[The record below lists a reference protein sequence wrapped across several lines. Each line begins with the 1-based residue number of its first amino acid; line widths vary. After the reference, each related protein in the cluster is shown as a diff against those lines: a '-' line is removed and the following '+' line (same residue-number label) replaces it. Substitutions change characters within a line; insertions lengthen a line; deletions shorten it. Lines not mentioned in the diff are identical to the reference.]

1 MRVFPLRPGDEKS
14 AFCPDFDQIIFILAG
29 RKMLVACRYLASI
42 ILPGYGICSM
52 SGCLSAIYLSC
63 SEFVVWV
70 LVSTPELYVL
80 LSAVSAACPAPKMIS
95 RFRKETSVRQNGS
108 VSIFSGRL
116 GVSLAAEMLCIFTGS
131 FGHPLLPFFG
141 KWIETNRDR
150 RPKWWV
156 RTKNLMDKAEEGDL
170 C

>member
-1 MRVFPLRPGDEKS
+1 MRVFPLHPGDEKS

-70 LVSTPELYVL
+70 LASTPELSCYP
-80 LSAVSAACPAPKMIS
+80 LSAPRVPPRRWFLASGRRHQSAK
-95 RFRKETSVRQNGS
+95 NGS

-131 FGHPLLPFFG
+131 FWSPITPIFWQV
-141 KWIETNRDR
+141 KWNELRKS
-150 RPKWWV
+150 PKVMSQGWEL
-156 RTKNLMDKAEEGDL
+156 NG
-170 C
+170 